1 MARVSLLKEED
12 LPQLAPL
19 IARIKGRRRGL
30 LLNLYRMLLHSP
42 TVAEKW
48 FEQNNAIRWET
59 QLDGKIREIAII
71 RVGALNRAQYVLKA
85 HVPKMALDEGVTLAQ
100 CEALTGGGWQGSPL
114 FDAREQAVLAY
125 TDAVTKDI
133 RAPDAVFE
141 PLRRHFNERQ
151 LVELTILIATY
162 NMHSRVLEALQI
174 ERDEKM

>member
-1 MARVSLLKEED
+1 MARVSLIEEED
-12 LPQLAPL
+12 HPELAPL

-42 TVAEKW
+42 LVAEKW
-48 FEQNNAIRWET
+48 FDQNNAIRWET
-59 QLDGKIREIAII
+59 QIDGKIREIAII
-71 RVGALNRAQYVLKA
+71 RIGALNRAEYVLKA

-100 CEALTGGGWQGSPL
+100 CDALMADWRGSPL

-125 TDAVTKDI
+125 VDAVTKEI

-141 PLRRHFNERQ
+141 PLRRHFSERQ
-151 LVELTILIATY
+151 IVELTVLIGTY

>member
-1 MARVSLLKEED
+1 MARVSLLREED
-12 LPQLAPL
+12 HPELAPL
-19 IARIKGRRRGL
+19 IGRIKGRRRGL

-42 TVAEKW
+42 SVAEKW

-71 RVGALNRAQYVLKA
+71 RVGAINRAAYVLKA

-100 CEALTGGGWQGSPL
+100 CDALVADWRGSTL

-125 TDAVTKDI
+125 AEAVTKDI

-141 PLRRHFNERQ
+141 PLRRHFSERQ
-151 LVELTILIATY
+151 IVELTVLIATY

-174 ERDEKM
+174 ERDEAM

>member
-1 MARVSLLKEED
+1 MARVSLIREED
-12 LPQLAPL
+12 HPELAPL

-42 TVAEKW
+42 PVAEKW
-48 FEQNNAIRWET
+48 FEQNNTIRWDT

-71 RVGALNRAQYVLKA
+71 RVGAINRAEYVLKA
-85 HVPKMALDEGVTLAQ
+85 HVPKMALDEGVSVEQ
-100 CEALTGGGWQGSPL
+100 CDALTSEWRGSPL

-125 TDAVTKDI
+125 VDAVTKDI

-141 PLRRHFNERQ
+141 PLRRHFDERQ
-151 LVELTILIATY
+151 IVELTVLIGTY

-174 ERDEKM
+174 ERDSGM